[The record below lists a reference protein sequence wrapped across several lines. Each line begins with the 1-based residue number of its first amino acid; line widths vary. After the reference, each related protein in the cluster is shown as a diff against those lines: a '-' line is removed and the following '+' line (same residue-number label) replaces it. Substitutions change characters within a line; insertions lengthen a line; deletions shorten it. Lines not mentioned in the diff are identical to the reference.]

1 MKKLVAAA
9 AFAVAAV
16 VAVASPAVANAGG
29 SPNNCIGFVT
39 SYTAQG
45 NDISPFVSANGIG
58 NVGRANGDVVPLG
71 GNVLGYIK
79 FVVCAPV

>member
-1 MKKLVAAA
+1 MRKLVAVA

-16 VAVASPAVANAGG
+16 VAVASPALADAGG
-29 SPNNCIGFVT
+29 APNSCVGRTT

-45 NDISPFVSANGIG
+45 NDISPFVSARGIG

-71 GNVLGYIK
+71 GNVLSYIK
-79 FVVCAPV
+79 GVVCAPV